1 MLIDLGIPVDMIN
14 WFEDDDRNYQYAP
27 IDDESR
33 ETLNDLKRIRDS
45 AQKFEDFEAL
55 KELKRDMRLIFE
67 IGKEIWKLTREL
79 GFAVAKE
86 DYLRALEL
94 RNRLKKLRAKRDT
107 FDALYETSRYEKM
120 VNLQRPTT
128 AEYLRHLEYLEMQ
141 EQMNADALRR

>member
-45 AQKFEDFEAL
+45 AKKFEDFEAL
-55 KELKRDMRLIFE
+55 KELKKDMRLIFE
-67 IGKEIWKLTREL
+67 IGKEIWRLTREL

-120 VNLQRPTT
+120 VNL
-128 AEYLRHLEYLEMQ
+128 
-141 EQMNADALRR
+141 

>member
-1 MLIDLGIPVDMIN
+1 
-14 WFEDDDRNYQYAP
+14 
-27 IDDESR
+27 
-33 ETLNDLKRIRDS
+33 
-45 AQKFEDFEAL
+45 
-55 KELKRDMRLIFE
+55 MRLIFE

-120 VNLQRPTT
+120 VNL
-128 AEYLRHLEYLEMQ
+128 
-141 EQMNADALRR
+141 